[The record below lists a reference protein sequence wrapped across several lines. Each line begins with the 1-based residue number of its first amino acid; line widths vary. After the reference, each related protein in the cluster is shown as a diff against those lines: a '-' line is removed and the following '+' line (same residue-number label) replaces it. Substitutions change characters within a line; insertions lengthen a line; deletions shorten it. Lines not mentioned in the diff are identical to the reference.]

1 MFTLYCWLLMKN
13 LRGLD
18 EFDADILENLL
29 ARTRDIL
36 IMSP

>member
-1 MFTLYCWLLMKN
+1 MKN

-29 ARTRDIL
+29 ARTRNIL
-36 IMSP
+36 IMSPKLL